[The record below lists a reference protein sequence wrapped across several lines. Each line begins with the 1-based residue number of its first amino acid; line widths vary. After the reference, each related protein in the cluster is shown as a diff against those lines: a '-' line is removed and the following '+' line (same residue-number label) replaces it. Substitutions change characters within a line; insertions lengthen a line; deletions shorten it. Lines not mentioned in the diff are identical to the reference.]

1 MTGFPHKLN
10 PVAIDVF
17 NNMRSINPIITTSS
31 QLEKLC
37 QHLRQHSWVAID
49 TEFVRE
55 KTYFAQLCLIQVS
68 TPDII
73 ACVDPL
79 SLEDM
84 DPLLD
89 VLFDESRTKVFHSGR
104 QDLEIFFDIVER
116 LPNPIFDTQIAA
128 SLLGIGDNIG
138 YAALVKHFL
147 EIELDKSMT
156 RTDWRKRPISDK
168 ALAYAED
175 DVRGRLQWAE
185 DEFSALTN
193 INAYTNDPED
203 AWIRVKGLKSCRGVQ
218 LHIGKTLA
226 SWREDYARQMDRP
239 RRWILADNLIVDVA
253 KAAPNSEESVREVL
267 EKSRDGNSARRHIHT
282 LHKLVQI
289 AKASPISAQKSHS
302 RSRRLTPVEEK
313 LVKKLLGRVRAI
325 GESLD
330 IIPTVIASRKDVE
343 QLVLG
348 NKDTQLL
355 RGWRCELAGNILESM
370 IQESDIS

>member
-1 MTGFPHKLN
+1 MPS
-10 PVAIDVF
+10 A
-17 NNMRSINPIITTSS
+17 NPIITTSS
-31 QLEKLC
+31 QLEELC
-37 QHLRQHSWVAID
+37 QHLRQHSWVAND

-68 TPDII
+68 TPDRI

-79 SLEDM
+79 SLEDIS
-84 DPLLD
+84 PLLE
-89 VLFDESRTKVFHSGR
+89 VLFDESRIKVFHSGR
-104 QDLEIFFDIVER
+104 QDLEIFFDIAER
-116 LPNPIFDTQIAA
+116 LPSPIFDTQVAA
-128 SLLGIGDNIG
+128 SLLGIGDKIG

-175 DVRGRLQWAE
+175 DVRHLRTIYPLLKTALEERGRLQWAE
-185 DEFSALTN
+185 DEFSSLTDMDT
-193 INAYTNDPED
+193 YTNDPED
-203 AWIRVKGLKSCRGVQ
+203 AWVRVKGLRSCRGLPLQ
-218 LHIGKTLA
+218 IGKTLA
-226 SWREDYARQMDRP
+226 SWREDYARQIDRP
-239 RRWILADNLIVDVA
+239 RRWILADNIIVDVA
-253 KAAPNSEESVREVL
+253 KASPDNEEAVRRVL
-267 EKSRDGNSARRHIHT
+267 ENSRDGNSARRHIHT
-282 LHKLVQI
+282 IHKLVQI
-289 AKASPISAQKSHS
+289 AKASPKTKQKNHS
-302 RSRRLTPVEEK
+302 RRRRLTPAEEK
-313 LVKKLLGRVRAI
+313 LVKKLLGQVRAI

-355 RGWRCELAGNILESM
+355 RGWRCEVAGNILESM